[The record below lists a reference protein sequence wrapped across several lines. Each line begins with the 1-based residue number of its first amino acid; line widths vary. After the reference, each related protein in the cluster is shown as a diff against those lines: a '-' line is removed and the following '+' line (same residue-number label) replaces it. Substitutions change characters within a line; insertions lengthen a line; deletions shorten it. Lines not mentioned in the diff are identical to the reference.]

1 MSSPAFDAP
10 ASWPAL
16 PTDALSEGDVLQ
28 LYRAVLGR
36 EPDPGV
42 AQRAAGRPL
51 AEMALEMVR
60 SEEMALKVLSPVVQ
74 RRDLPHAHLS
84 DEERLH
90 LWQWMG
96 QRLSWPAPPLAGRV
110 RPEALLRRVC
120 GHPRLSQ
127 ELQAVHAGLFTE
139 VAAHFA
145 QPGALDLQGKI
156 EFANHEFIS
165 GWLTDLSGQR
175 ATLRV
180 EVRCRGRVVASGSAH
195 SLRPDIREHIGG
207 NGLCGFR
214 LPWRPEAWPS
224 GQALSLQLTEP
235 GSGTAVGGPYRYENS
250 RLDQLGVAQLLSKE
264 LEEIQRRIDALATMV
279 PQGLRYAA
287 FPLDHYDLYRRT
299 HRVPPPPWL
308 QERAWAGV
316 LTPPA
321 VGEGVAFRVLIDAS
335 AGDPI
340 AARSTVDTLRA
351 QPWPHWQAWI
361 VGADPVVTDAAALMA
376 AADPRVRG
384 VSAWADLS
392 PDEGAFP
399 WCLLLEAGERL
410 DPMAL
415 PWLVHAARQTPQAA
429 AFYWDEDTLRH
440 AGGRAPAR
448 EERHVRPLLRRAFD
462 AEAML
467 ELNIVGRSL
476 ALRASALQAVAPAL
490 AAAEATQAAGPLSP
504 APAAREA
511 LVWALAGQGPLVHVP
526 QFLLSRVDPAST
538 AEEVDRS
545 KDGGPGESVLRLI
558 AQAAPD
564 ALRPW
569 LPAAWQ
575 GRRWQRVTDPLGAS
589 PKPLVRW
596 TPQRPEAVLS
606 VLLPTR
612 DQLGLLRDCID
623 TLREQAL
630 HPGALDIVVADNGST
645 EPETLAYLAEGAAR
659 GDFRVLRIDEP
670 FNWSR
675 LNNRMAEA
683 ARGEYLLLLNNDTRM
698 LSAQWDDILRGLLER
713 EDVLAVGARLL
724 YEDMTIQHAGVL
736 TGQER
741 FVAHDAV
748 GVPVDDGLGLLG
760 PQLTRRMT
768 AVTGAFLACTA
779 ATYAATGGMD
789 EAQLSVTFND
799 VDWCQRA
806 TQRFPDR
813 HIVYSPLLSLVHL
826 ESKSRGFDF
835 QDPLKQARADYERQA
850 FEARSGGW
858 VIEDRGGNPQLS
870 HWVRPGTAL
879 D

>member
-1 MSSPAFDAP
+1 MPSDVSAPIPDLPA
-10 ASWPAL
+10 
-16 PTDALSEGDVLQ
+16 DALSEDDVLQ
-28 LYRAVLGR
+28 LYRACLGR
-36 EPDPGV
+36 DPDPGV
-42 AQRAAGRPL
+42 AVRAAGRPL
-51 AEMALEMVR
+51 VEMALEMLR
-60 SEEMALKVLSPVVQ
+60 SEEMALKVLTPLVQ
-74 RRDLPHAHLS
+74 QRELPHSHLTET
-84 DEERLH
+84 DRVRLWH
-90 LWQWMG
+90 WMG
-96 QRLSWPAPPLAGRV
+96 QRLGWPGVALTGRV
-110 RPEALLRRVC
+110 RPERLLQRLC
-120 GHPRLSQ
+120 AHPRLAQVLAST
-127 ELQAVHAGLFTE
+127 HGGLFTE
-139 VAAHFA
+139 VAARLA
-145 QPGALDLQGKI
+145 QPEALDLQGKI

-175 ATLRV
+175 ATLQV
-180 EVRCRGRVVASGSAH
+180 AVRCQGRLVASGSAH

-214 LPWRPEAWPS
+214 LPWRPEAWPA
-224 GQALSLQLTEP
+224 GQALSLQLIEP
-235 GSGTAVGGPYRYENS
+235 SSGHAVSPAYRYENS
-250 RLDQLGVAQLLSKE
+250 RLDQLGVAQRLSME
-264 LEEIQRRIDALATMV
+264 LGEIQRRIDVLAEMV
-279 PQGLRYAA
+279 PQALRYAA
-287 FPLDHYDLYRRT
+287 FPLDHYDLYRRM

-321 VGEGVAFRVLIDAS
+321 ASEGPAFTVLIDAG

-340 AARSTVDTLRA
+340 AARRTVDSLRA
-351 QPWPHWQAWI
+351 QPWPHWQAVV
-361 VGADPVVTDAAALMA
+361 VGAGREVVDAAALMA
-376 AADPRVRG
+376 AAESRVRG
-384 VSAWADLS
+384 ATGWGSLPASAA
-392 PDEGAFP
+392 P
-399 WCLLLEAGERL
+399 WWLLLEAGEQL

-415 PWLVHAARQTPQAA
+415 PWLVHAARQSPQAA
-429 AFYWDEDTLRH
+429 ALYWDEDTLLH

-462 AEAML
+462 ADAML
-467 ELNIVGRSL
+467 ELNGVGRSL
-476 ALRASALQAVAPAL
+476 ALRAAALQAVAPAL
-490 AAAEATQAAGPLSP
+490 SAAAAEGGLNP
-504 APAAREA
+504 APAARET
-511 LVWALAGQGPLVHVP
+511 LVWALARQGELVHVP
-526 QFLLSRVDPAST
+526 QFLLSRVGEAQE
-538 AEEVDRS
+538 AA
-545 KDGGPGESVLRLI
+545 PGEAVQRLI
-558 AQAAPD
+558 AQAAPETL
-564 ALRPW
+564 APW
-569 LPAAWQ
+569 LPDAWQ
-575 GRRWQRVTDPLGAS
+575 GRHWQRVDDPLGAS

-596 TPQRPEAVLS
+596 TPQRPEAVIS

-612 DQLGLLRDCID
+612 DQVGLLRDCVQ

-630 HPGALDIVVADNGST
+630 HPGALDIVVADNGSV
-645 EPETLAYLAEGAAR
+645 EAETLDYLAEAAAQ
-659 GDFRVLRIDEP
+659 GWLRVLRIDEP

-683 ARGEYLLLLNNDTRM
+683 ARGEHLLLLNNDTRM
-698 LSAQWDDILRGLLER
+698 LTAQWDDVLRGLLER

-760 PQLTRRMT
+760 PQLTRRMP

-806 TQRFPDR
+806 AQRFPDR

>member
-1 MSSPAFDAP
+1 MPSDVSAP
-10 ASWPAL
+10 IPDL
-16 PTDALSEGDVLQ
+16 PSDALSEDDVLQ
-28 LYRAVLGR
+28 LYRACLGR
-36 EPDPGV
+36 DPDPGV
-42 AQRAAGRPL
+42 AARAAGRPL
-51 AEMALEMVR
+51 AEMALEMLR
-60 SEEMALKVLSPVVQ
+60 SEEMALKVLTPLVQ
-74 RRDLPHAHLS
+74 QRALPHSHLTEA
-84 DEERLH
+84 DRVRL
-90 LWQWMG
+90 WRWMG
-96 QRLSWPAPPLAGRV
+96 QRLGCPGGEPLGRV
-110 RPEALLRRVC
+110 RPERLLQRLC
-120 GHPRLSQ
+120 THPRLVQ
-127 ELQAVHAGLFTE
+127 VLADVHGGLFTE
-139 VAAHFA
+139 VAARLA
-145 QPGALDLQGKI
+145 QPEALDLQGKI

-165 GWLTDLSGQR
+165 GWVTDLSEQR

-180 EVRCRGRVVASGSAH
+180 AVHCQGRLVATGSAH

-207 NGLCGFR
+207 SGLCGFR
-214 LPWRPEAWPS
+214 LPWRPQAWPA
-224 GQALSLQLTEP
+224 GQALDLQLVEA
-235 GSGTAVGGPYRYENS
+235 GTDTPVGALYRYENS

-264 LEEIQRRIDALATMV
+264 LEEIQRRIDVLAEMV
-279 PQGLRYAA
+279 PQALRYAA

-321 VGEGVAFRVLIDAS
+321 ASEGPAFMALIDGG

-340 AARSTVDTLRA
+340 AARRTVDALRA
-351 QPWPHWQAWI
+351 QPWPHWQAVV
-361 VGADPVVTDAAALMA
+361 VGAGRAVAEVAALMA
-376 AADPRVRG
+376 AAEPRVRG
-384 VSAWADLS
+384 VAGWDDLPASAA
-392 PDEGAFP
+392 P
-399 WCLLLEAGERL
+399 WWLLLEAGEQL

-415 PWLVHAARQTPQAA
+415 PWLVHAARQSPQAA
-429 AFYWDEDTLRH
+429 ALYWDEDTLLYP
-440 AGGRAPAR
+440 GGRAPAR

-462 AEAML
+462 ADAML
-467 ELNIVGRSL
+467 ELNGVGRSL
-476 ALRASALQAVAPAL
+476 ALRAAALQAVAPAL
-490 AAAEATQAAGPLSP
+490 SAAAEGALSP

-511 LVWALAGQGPLVHVP
+511 LVWALARQGALVHVP
-526 QFLLSRVDPAST
+526 QFLLSRVGEAQ
-538 AEEVDRS
+538 EEV
-545 KDGGPGESVLRLI
+545 PGDAVQRLV
-558 AQAAPD
+558 AQADPET
-564 ALRPW
+564 LSPW

-575 GRRWQRVTDPLGAS
+575 GRRWQRVDDPLGAS

-683 ARGEYLLLLNNDTRM
+683 ARGEHLLLLNNDTRM
-698 LSAQWDDILRGLLER
+698 LTAQWDDILRGLLER

-760 PQLTRRMT
+760 PQLTRRMP

-806 TQRFPDR
+806 GQRFPDR

-879 D
+879 G

>member
-1 MSSPAFDAP
+1 MPSSAFDPSA
-10 ASWPAL
+10 AWPVL
-16 PTDALSEGDVLQ
+16 PTDALSEDDVLQ
-28 LYRAVLGR
+28 LYRALLGR

-60 SEEMALKVLSPVVQ
+60 SEEMALKVLTPVVQ

-84 DEERLH
+84 DEERLR
-90 LWQWMG
+90 LWDWMG
-96 QRLSWPAPPLAGRV
+96 QRLGWPAPALAGRV
-110 RPEALLRRVC
+110 RPEALLRRAC
-120 GHPRLSQ
+120 QHPRLAQ
-127 ELQAVHAGLFTE
+127 ELQAVHAGLFTA
-139 VAAHFA
+139 VMAHFT

-165 GWLTDLSGQR
+165 GWLTDLSGQH

-180 EVRCRGRVVASGSAH
+180 EVRCRGRLVASGSAH

-224 GQALSLQLTEP
+224 GQALSLQLTES
-235 GSGTAVGGPYRYENS
+235 GSGTAVGVPYRYENS

-264 LEEIQRRIDALATMV
+264 LEEIQRRIDALAAMV

-287 FPLDHYDLYRRT
+287 FPLAHYDLYRRT

-321 VGEGVAFRVLIDAS
+321 ASEGGAFRVLIDAS

-340 AARSTVDTLRA
+340 AARCTVDTLRA
-351 QPWPHWQAWI
+351 QPWPHWQAWV
-361 VGADPVVTDAAALMA
+361 VGSDPVVADAAALMA

-384 VSAWADLS
+384 VSGWADLP
-392 PDEGAFP
+392 PDDGLAP
-399 WCLLLEAGERL
+399 WWLLLEAGERL
-410 DPMAL
+410 DTMAL
-415 PWLVHAARQTPQAA
+415 PWLVHAARQSPQAA
-429 AFYWDEDTLRH
+429 VFYWDEDTLRH

-448 EERHVRPLLRRAFD
+448 EERHLRPILRRAFD
-462 AEAML
+462 PEAML
-467 ELNIVGRSL
+467 ELNVVGRSL
-476 ALRASALQAVAPAL
+476 AVRAGALQAVAPAL
-490 AAAEATQAAGPLSP
+490 GAGDAAGGLSG

-526 QFLLSRVDPAST
+526 QFLLSRNDVAPQADG
-538 AEEVDRS
+538 AEAGD
-545 KDGGPGESVLRLI
+545 DDGPGESVLRLI
-558 AQAAPD
+558 AQAAPE

-645 EPETLAYLAEGAAR
+645 ESETLAYLAEGAAR

-683 ARGEYLLLLNNDTRM
+683 ARGDHLLLLNNDTRM

-760 PQLTRRMT
+760 PQLSRRMP

-806 TQRFPDR
+806 GQRFPDR